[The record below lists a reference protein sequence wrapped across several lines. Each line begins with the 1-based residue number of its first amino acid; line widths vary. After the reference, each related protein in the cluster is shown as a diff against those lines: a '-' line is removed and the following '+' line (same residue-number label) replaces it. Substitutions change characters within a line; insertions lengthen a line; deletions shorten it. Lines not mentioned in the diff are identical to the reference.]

1 MDRLNP
7 VFNNQ
12 VGINHNTPYFAT
24 EGLKK
29 KIVKQLQGKSEREQE
44 LIIEKLLKLLEI
56 NLLAA
61 LSMAYEVAEEKE
73 QQ

>member
-12 VGINHNTPYFAT
+12 IGIGPNTAYFAT

-44 LIIEKLLKLLEI
+44 AIIEKLLKLLDV

-61 LSMAYEVAEEKE
+61 LSLAYEVAEKE
-73 QQ
+73 

>member
-1 MDRLNP
+1 MDRLND
-7 VFNNQ
+7 VFHNQ
-12 VGINHNTPYFAT
+12 VNVNQHTALFAT

-44 LIIEKLLKLLEI
+44 AIIEKLLKFLDI

-61 LSMAYEVAEEKE
+61 LSMAYEVAEENE

>member
-1 MDRLNP
+1 MDRQNP
-7 VFNNQ
+7 VFHNQ
-12 VGINHNTPYFAT
+12 IDVNHHTPYFAT
-24 EGLKK
+24 EGLKR

-44 LIIEKLLKLLEI
+44 AIIEKLLKFLDI

-73 QQ
+73 QK